1 MDRIYY
7 NKDEFIID
15 RTIRDELH
23 LVRWDSID
31 TIIFGSDVIYDDH
44 SEYIIYL
51 NTPSIV
57 TLKEK
62 PWWLNKITFFL
73 RSKSNTKIRIRDDFN
88 QDFYQFVE
96 NIASYLGKE
105 KVINVLY
112 DNRKGK
118 IVKTETH
125 VYENKTVFI
134 ERGVAEKSSQLR
146 WKMVYDRFGRSVDEI
161 YERDRGI

>member
-7 NKDEFIID
+7 NKNEFIID

-23 LVRWDSID
+23 FVKWDSID
-31 TIIFGSDVIYDDH
+31 TIIFGSDAIYDDH

-51 NTPSIV
+51 NMPSTVI
-57 TLKEK
+57 LKDK

-88 QDFYQFVE
+88 QDFYQFIE
-96 NIASYLGKE
+96 NIALYLGKE
-105 KVINVLY
+105 KVTNVLL
-112 DNRKGK
+112 DSQKRK
-118 IVKTETH
+118 IIKTETR
-125 VYENKTVFI
+125 VYENKTVI
-134 ERGVAEKSSQLR
+134 VERSIPERSTQLR
-146 WKMVYDRFGRSVDEI
+146 WKMVYDRLGRSVDEI